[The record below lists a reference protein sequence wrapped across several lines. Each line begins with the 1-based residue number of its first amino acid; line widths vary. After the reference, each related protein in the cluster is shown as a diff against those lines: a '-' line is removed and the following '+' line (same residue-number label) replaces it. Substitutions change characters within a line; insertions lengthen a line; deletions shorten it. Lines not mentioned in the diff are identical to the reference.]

1 MTSFS
6 HHMAP
11 RTGRYTNH
19 PTIIPIPYNPFILMK
34 KGQKKKPPK
43 AKIDWYG
50 KAVEYQKMLSMGVA
64 KNKAEIARIEG
75 VSRARVT
82 QILNLINLA
91 PEIRNYLNQIADQND
106 LKILTERRLRKIAKI
121 NNHKLQIEKFQELLQ
136 KKIIHACLIF
146 CWICQIAPLPQ

>member
-1 MTSFS
+1 MEKE
-6 HHMAP
+6 P
-11 RTGRYTNH
+11 
-19 PTIIPIPYNPFILMK
+19 
-34 KGQKKKPPK
+34 QKSPPNS
-43 AKIDWYG
+43 KIDWYG

-91 PEIRNYLNQIADQND
+91 SEIRDYLNDTADQND

-121 NNHKLQIEKFQELLQ
+121 NNHQLQIEKFQELLQ
-136 KKIIHACLIF
+136 KKIID
-146 CWICQIAPLPQ
+146 